1 MGPSKTAHSIG
12 SFTAPLLPGADMH
25 SHAGADISPVS
36 ADVPTKSFPS
46 SLPCTTMLAGVAAN
60 IVGDVLL
67 PKCFG
72 I

>member
-1 MGPSKTAHSIG
+1 
-12 SFTAPLLPGADMH
+12 MH

-60 IVGDVLL
+60 IVGNVLL

-72 I
+72 IYTMKFLYTKRVSLV